1 MRTWLS
7 HQMQLREA
15 YEALSSNSNI
25 PKPLTKAVF
34 DIMNDGACGK
44 ISKEEALAEV
54 KELANAMKASCQY
67 LLNMLNE

>member
-1 MRTWLS
+1 
-7 HQMQLREA
+7 MQLKEA
-15 YEALSSNSNI
+15 YHVLSINENI

-54 KELANAMKASCQY
+54 KILANAMKASCQY

>member
-1 MRTWLS
+1 
-7 HQMQLREA
+7 MQLREA
-15 YEALSSNSNI
+15 YHALSINENI
-25 PKPLTKAVF
+25 PKQLTRAVF